1 MKIIHH
7 SKGAEF
13 KFSWKERFT
22 LFIKGELKF
31 DEISLKHISN
41 HLVKIASDFH
51 LRMKEETQ
59 NTTTQADKDIVGR

>member
-13 KFSWKERFT
+13 KFSWKERFI

-51 LRMKEETQ
+51 MRMKEETQ
-59 NTTTQADKDIVGR
+59 KMCTEQDKDIIGR